1 MGEEKKRKRGKVSD
15 ENGSEINAI
24 FDGVKR
30 RKKSEKSCEENITL
44 FVKKAMAEFEIVV
57 EDDAQLNRKGQP
69 AINKLM
75 KLPLLVEVLRKKSL
89 QLEFLDHGVLTLL
102 KSWLEPLPDGSLPNA
117 NIRAAILN
125 VLTDFP
131 IDLELPDHSEQLKSS
146 GLGKAIMFL
155 SKSDEEIASNKKV
168 AKDLVE
174 KWSRTIFN
182 KSTKFSDLRNIED
195 HNVPFMKKLV
205 KKSARPATIEYREV
219 DLDFDVA
226 KEQKPSSRPFPQRVS
241 IPEASSSVYVVRPQ
255 SNYSVAKIKALY
267 AGQLILGDDR
277 QRIIKRLKQL
287 KASKKKPLQ
296 AYKPSANGRGMFI
309 SV

>member
-1 MGEEKKRKRGKVSD
+1 MGEETKRKRGTVSD
-15 ENGSEINAI
+15 ENGEEINAI
-24 FDGVKR
+24 FDEVKR
-30 RKKSEKSCEENITL
+30 RKTL
-44 FVKKAMAEFEIVV
+44 FVEKAMAEFEIVV
-57 EDDAQLNRKGQP
+57 EDDVQLNRKGQP
-69 AINKLM
+69 AINKLK

-131 IDLELPDHSEQLKSS
+131 IDLELPDHREQLKKS

-195 HNVPFMKKLV
+195 NNVSVLKKLV
-205 KKSARPATIEYREV
+205 KKPARPANIEYREV

-226 KEQKPSSRPFPQRVS
+226 KELSSKPFLQSVT

-287 KASKKKPLQ
+287 KASRKKSLQ
-296 AYKPSANGRGMFI
+296 AYKPSAKGRGVFI